1 MIRRARARRRQDS
14 SSSRL
19 ESSSAAAEIRSGGE
33 QGGGGRVGSAPRRR
47 GSRWRGAGKE
57 GPPAWGE
64 AAGCGEGENL
74 FVVEEQNN
82 RWFQRQDIYVNES
95 RQVFDV
101 VEIVRS
107 ESNGVFFYR
116 RRGRPTLA
124 PWERTFIYRNAPSC
138 RLPRLPLAS
147 PRLLQPQQCSA
158 VNYSY
163 TGIAV
168 EIPGCLLVLLQ
179 DWSFSRWKSK
189 S

>member
-1 MIRRARARRRQDS
+1 MINAVRGVRC
-14 SSSRL
+14 
-19 ESSSAAAEIRSGGE
+19 RS
-33 QGGGGRVGSAPRRR
+33 
-47 GSRWRGAGKE
+47 
-57 GPPAWGE
+57 
-64 AAGCGEGENL
+64 
-74 FVVEEQNN
+74 
-82 RWFQRQDIYVNES
+82 
-95 RQVFDV
+95 
-101 VEIVRS
+101 
-107 ESNGVFFYR
+107 
-116 RRGRPTLA
+116 LA
-124 PWERTFIYRNAPSC
+124 PTALHAPSC